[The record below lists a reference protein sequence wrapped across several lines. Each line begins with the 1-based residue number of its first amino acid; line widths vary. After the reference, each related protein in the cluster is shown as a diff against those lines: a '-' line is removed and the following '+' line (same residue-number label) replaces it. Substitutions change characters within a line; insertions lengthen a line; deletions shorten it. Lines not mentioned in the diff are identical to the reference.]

1 MELRKILLD
10 TNAYSALMNSD
21 EKVKKIIENTGQI
34 FMPAF
39 VIAELL
45 YGFKKGTKEKENKLL
60 LESFLQLPGVAVLNT
75 SLETPQIF
83 ATLLLS
89 LKQKG
94 KPIPTHDIWIA
105 ALSIESGS
113 VIITYDKHFTYMGQ
127 VRVW

>member
-1 MELRKILLD
+1 
-10 TNAYSALMNSD
+10 MNSD
-21 EKVKKIIENTGQI
+21 EKVKKTIENAGQVFI
-34 FMPAF
+34 PAF